1 MSEEKSIKDL
11 LIEMNEK
18 IEEKGKR
25 EKGFKLP
32 WKGKVSKSKVKKGWA
47 TYMVIRDNRNIE
59 FTKKPI
65 EEQTVVIDGTPRI
78 ATADDTLFYKGKPF
92 YVQPSWSVKPF
103 SPTEN
108 YNQTIKEGYASQGYK
123 LLMNRMKNEQ
133 LTTKKSFGGIGIF
146 LIIVAI
152 IAIGYFVIKGM

>member
-65 EEQTVVIDGTPRI
+65 EEQT
-78 ATADDTLFYKGKPF
+78 TLFYKGKPF